1 MMKRKYLIIFITAFL
16 LILII
21 LLNEYNLNKSQKD
34 INVLLLPSIP
44 QPIAKEYVLITSAG
58 QSPDIYIIYDVA
70 NKLTIHNYFMP
81 KATVDDLDGVN
92 TVVFV
97 VGYSLIGEKFHDIT
111 YNEEKNRVKNLLKRA
126 KEDNKVVI
134 TIFLGGFERRNKRT
148 DELLKILSQN
158 TDYLIATKNSD
169 KDKYISE
176 LAKENKIPLT
186 LINKVN
192 DVLEPFSSAF
202 R

>member
-1 MMKRKYLIIFITAFL
+1 MKRKYIFIIAFL
-16 LILII
+16 LFLII
-21 LLNEYNLNKSQKD
+21 ALNEYNSNKSQKD

-81 KATVDDLDGVN
+81 KATLQDLDGVN

-158 TDYLIATKNSD
+158 TDYLIATKDSD